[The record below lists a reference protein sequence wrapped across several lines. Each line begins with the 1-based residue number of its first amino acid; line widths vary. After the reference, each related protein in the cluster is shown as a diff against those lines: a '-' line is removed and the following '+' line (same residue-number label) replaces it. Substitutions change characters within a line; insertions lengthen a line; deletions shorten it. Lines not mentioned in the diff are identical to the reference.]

1 MDKTEMET
9 GGGRGRALF
18 RGLYYGA
25 GMLIL
30 ALGLVLN
37 TKSGLGVSAIISVP
51 YSISLIWNLNFGNM
65 TLVIYVLFVI
75 VQFILRGRS
84 SKATDLLQIP
94 LAIVFTRVLNIFG
107 AWLPLHFEL
116 FWQNFLLL
124 LLAVTLTGI
133 GAAMT
138 VDMRLVPNPGDGI
151 VQALSDKSGLELGLT
166 KNIFDVFNIAITLTI
181 SFVFAGHLMGV
192 GIGTVVSVIGVGR
205 VIAAFNYLFKR
216 PMCRMAGVAA

>member
-1 MDKTEMET
+1 MDKTEMKT
-9 GGGRGRALF
+9 DGGRSRALF
-18 RGLYYGA
+18 RGFYYGA

-30 ALGLVLN
+30 AMGLVLN

-65 TLVIYVLFVI
+65 TLAVYVLFVA

-107 AWLPLHFEL
+107 AWLPLHFEM

-181 SFVFAGHLMGV
+181 SFVFAGRLMGV

-216 PMCRMAGVAA
+216 PMCRVAGVTA